1 MPKPCEACQL
11 SAALIF
17 CRADSAY
24 LCLACD
30 GKVHGANKLASR
42 HERVWVC
49 EVCEMSPAAVTCK
62 ADAAALCATCDA
74 DIHEANPLANRH
86 ERVPVVPFYECPSS
100 IKNCKPACVQ
110 PAAFLGAN
118 DAAEFASPSEEHE
131 ELISSQ
137 GQALPQPTAANAA
150 VSRRGL
156 EEEVEE
162 EEEEEE
168 EEERPNTEAGGRNA
182 NWLYPLHSH
191 LYPHHSAA
199 SAAPRM
205 LPPHM
210 PPHMPPYMAPY
221 MAQHM
226 QMAGSVP
233 PRPMVPSPYFPYA
246 HLPPH
251 MQPQMP
257 LHMPPHMSP
266 HMPPH
271 YPASPH
277 VPSTLPL
284 HRPTHVAQPPATKYP
299 KTEFA
304 DVSDLLFDVD
314 PFLDL
319 QQYGGGDRSA
329 TPVDGKLAS
338 AKPPMQY
345 AALSAAAK
353 KTVKE
358 SMVVPVQSQ
367 DEGASAVAGRR
378 ECSPSLYSSPSF
390 SVSSQTDTH
399 LVPSSRQA
407 ADSAATAA
415 AFDASATSS
424 SRAGHPAAESPVV
437 LRASS
442 SLPSASSSLPSA
454 SPFSPSTFSSP
465 GPLHPLAREAR
476 VMRYREKRKAR
487 RFEKTIRYASR
498 KAYAESRPRVKG
510 RFAKR
515 TEMAE
520 GGAGSPA
527 AFEVAVNAVNGVN
540 GVDACGSYEDVEGE
554 QFKMEEG
561 VAAASKQDAAIPP
574 STLCTG
580 HHQTGLAPDGP
591 CTRRALHQTGLAPD
605 GPCTRRALHQTGL
618 APDGP
623 CTRRALHQTGL
634 APDGPCTRRAL
645 HQTGLAPD
653 GPCTRRALHQTGLA
667 PDGPCTRRA
676 LRQTGLAPDGPCTR
690 RALHQTGLAPDDA
703 GMYPYAAS

>member
-100 IKNCKPACVQ
+100 IKSCKPACVQ

-284 HRPTHVAQPPATKYP
+284 LHRPTHVAQPPATKYP
-299 KTEFA
+299 KTESA

-319 QQYGGGDRSA
+319 EQYGGGDRSA

-338 AKPPMQY
+338 AKPPTQY

-415 AFDASATSS
+415 AFDASAT
-424 SRAGHPAAESPVV
+424 
-437 LRASS
+437 
-442 SLPSASSSLPSA
+442 
-454 SPFSPSTFSSP
+454 SP

-561 VAAASKQDAAIPP
+561 VACDLDFALADAPFTMIPAF
-574 STLCTG
+574 L
-580 HHQTGLAPDGP
+580 
-591 CTRRALHQTGLAPD
+591 
-605 GPCTRRALHQTGL
+605 
-618 APDGP
+618 
-623 CTRRALHQTGL
+623 
-634 APDGPCTRRAL
+634 
-645 HQTGLAPD
+645 
-653 GPCTRRALHQTGLA
+653 
-667 PDGPCTRRA
+667 
-676 LRQTGLAPDGPCTR
+676 
-690 RALHQTGLAPDDA
+690 
-703 GMYPYAAS
+703 

>member
-1 MPKPCEACQL
+1 
-11 SAALIF
+11 
-17 CRADSAY
+17 
-24 LCLACD
+24 
-30 GKVHGANKLASR
+30 
-42 HERVWVC
+42 
-49 EVCEMSPAAVTCK
+49 MSPAAVTCK

-131 ELISSQ
+131 ELIS
-137 GQALPQPTAANAA
+137 N
-150 VSRRGL
+150 
-156 EEEVEE
+156 
-162 EEEEEE
+162 
-168 EEERPNTEAGGRNA
+168 
-182 NWLYPLHSH
+182 
-191 LYPHHSAA
+191 
-199 SAAPRM
+199 
-205 LPPHM
+205 
-210 PPHMPPYMAPY
+210 
-221 MAQHM
+221 
-226 QMAGSVP
+226 
-233 PRPMVPSPYFPYA
+233 
-246 HLPPH
+246 
-251 MQPQMP
+251 
-257 LHMPPHMSP
+257 
-266 HMPPH
+266 
-271 YPASPH
+271 
-277 VPSTLPL
+277 
-284 HRPTHVAQPPATKYP
+284 
-299 KTEFA
+299 
-304 DVSDLLFDVD
+304 LLFDVD

-561 VAAASKQDAAIPP
+561 VACDLDFALADAPFTMIPAF
-574 STLCTG
+574 L
-580 HHQTGLAPDGP
+580 
-591 CTRRALHQTGLAPD
+591 
-605 GPCTRRALHQTGL
+605 
-618 APDGP
+618 
-623 CTRRALHQTGL
+623 
-634 APDGPCTRRAL
+634 
-645 HQTGLAPD
+645 
-653 GPCTRRALHQTGLA
+653 
-667 PDGPCTRRA
+667 
-676 LRQTGLAPDGPCTR
+676 
-690 RALHQTGLAPDDA
+690 
-703 GMYPYAAS
+703 